1 LGWVAYGSRTEGALK
16 CGTDLDL
23 AEESTARCGL
33 KKKRRRGKRDEKT
46 GTEDEKEKEEEE
58 AKEEKQKRR
67 KRRDGMCVSC

>member
-46 GTEDEKEKEEEE
+46 GTEDEKEKEE
-58 AKEEKQKRR
+58 KQKRR